1 MTTVEKL
8 NEVDVMIKSTEEILS
23 NLLKRDDVNKTIVQK
38 IIASEREELERLSK
52 LREEIE
58 NDSYVDASQDKAE
71 LKAEIDAMLETDP
84 SNVDEL
90 AKMFVKFIN

>member
-8 NEVDVMIKSTEEILS
+8 NEVNVMIKSTEDILS

-38 IIASEREELERLSK
+38 IIAMEREELQRLK
-52 LREEIE
+52 DLRQSIE
-58 NDSYVDASQDKAE
+58 DSTYVDNSQEKAD
-71 LKAEIDAMLETDP
+71 LKVEIDDMLENDP

-90 AKMFVKFIN
+90 AKMFVKFIG